1 MTITSTRRLAITL
14 AVTAAASLFPLPA
27 ADSAAG
33 TVAVVQDKKP
43 IQIGDLDPRVD
54 AKSVGAP
61 IDPCALGWAV
71 FPAEVRPQK
80 ENKPKIKIP
89 DADDVFATACR
100 FDNGDQTVVTN
111 EAGGTPQQGRNFIT
125 LIAWARPGQMPTAV
139 ADHKGSQPA
148 TFGTKQGLIKAGT
161 NNSSK
166 EPTCTAIFPLANGA
180 IGVSITNGRFPTD
193 TCAIATHVAT
203 HIAQQTP

>member
-1 MTITSTRRLAITL
+1 MFITSVRRTALTL
-14 AVTAAASLFPLPA
+14 AAATVCLSVLPVA
-27 ADSAAG
+27 GAAAG
-33 TVAVVQDKKP
+33 TVAQDKKP
-43 IQIGDLDPRVD
+43 IQLGDLDPLVN

-61 IDPCALGWAV
+61 VDPCALGWEA
-71 FPAEVRPQK
+71 FPAEVRPTGP
-80 ENKPKIKIP
+80 NKPKLKIP
-89 DADDVFATACR
+89 AEDDVFATACR
-100 FDNGDQTVVTN
+100 YDNGDQTIVTN
-111 EAGGTPQQGRNFIT
+111 QAGGTPQQGRNFIT

-139 ADHKGSQPA
+139 ADHKGSTAA
-148 TFGTKQGLIKAGT
+148 TFGTKQGLIKSGM

-166 EPTCTAIFPLANGA
+166 EPSCTAIFPLANGS